1 MKDNFK
7 YCQKKILPSSSWL
20 REVWRG
26 WWVKFMDNKWKYWIC
41 KNNNNEEP
49 KKILHFSLVVN

>member
-1 MKDNFK
+1 MWQVTLKKGKEKTNQILNAKKMKDNFK

-26 WWVKFMDNKWKYWIC
+26 WWVKFMDNK
-41 KNNNNEEP
+41 
-49 KKILHFSLVVN
+49 